1 MLPSEFKKL
10 RTDLEITQRNL
21 ARALGTTPQTVSNW
35 EGGRTHPRGVAQM
48 IILQLMVMATHRVT
62 RKKAREAIMEVQHLP
77 PAPGPDYEWGT
88 LDNYGIARLCR
99 RIFRH
104 VV

>member
-10 RTDLEITQRNL
+10 RTDLEITQVNL

-35 EGGRTHPRGVAQM
+35 EVGRTYPGGVASI
-48 IILQLMVMATHRVT
+48 IILQLMVMATHKVT
-62 RKKAREAIMEVQHLP
+62 RKKARAAIMEVQYMK
-77 PAPGPDYEWGT
+77 PAPGGDYKWGT